1 MKKKTKETIINVVAV
16 LLLVGAGAGIINTIN
31 SSNHNSNDSKKE
43 EAVSYTFDA
52 ETFVTESARFNI
64 SENGYVEWQDGF
76 ATFEMEI
83 TDALFDYK
91 GLTFEVYADLKV
103 EAPQDS
109 ADLSSHFSLEGSP
122 DVKIEVS
129 SNTEVICNDGEFHET
144 YLGKVSLDSN
154 ENAFVNIVGLTMYQT
169 VAIDTITFKLSEVPV
184 KERKMTISN
193 FDESIYKNDGI
204 LDDGLNWS
212 ELK

>member
-43 EAVSYTFDA
+43 EAISYTFDA
-52 ETFVTESARFNI
+52 ETFVTGPNGFNI
-64 SENGYVEWQDGF
+64 SESGYVEWLDGS

-83 TDALFDYK
+83 TDDLFDYK

-103 EAPQDS
+103 EAQEPGN
-109 ADLSSHFSLEGSP
+109 LSMHFRLGGSP
-122 DVKIEVS
+122 DVQIEES
-129 SNTEVICNDGEFHET
+129 TNTEVICNDGAFHET
-144 YLGKVSLDSN
+144 YLGKVSLGSS
-154 ENAFVNIVGLTMYQT
+154 ENAIVNITGLTTYQT
-169 VAIDTITFKLSEVPV
+169 VAIDTITFKLSDVPV
-184 KERKMTISN
+184 KERKRTISN
-193 FDESIYKNDGI
+193 FDESIYINDGI